1 MYFSIKV
8 MKTRCTLL
16 FLAIAFVFNAR
27 VNAQLLNFNTYSLEQ
42 GLPATGA
49 YNFAIGP
56 GGQLWIATDGGG
68 VTAFNGEVFTHFTD
82 QDGLPAQDIRCLTRD
97 AQKRIWAGSAENG
110 LYVFDGKWKPVS
122 LDAVRPFGQIEALCS
137 DSTGTVYMGTSVGV
151 VVIDKFNAVL
161 PEWNNKLPNSE
172 VRDLHF
178 QNDTLWIA
186 TDAGFAR
193 LVNGQLHTYRNFPLS
208 ERAVSISAAF
218 RGGVWVGTA
227 NGLIRVSG
235 NNFYPYKYNKAL
247 QVQRIRDVCETFD
260 GTLWLA
266 TYNGVFR
273 LRSDQDFYPEHITAN
288 NGLADNRVRSI
299 FQDPSGS
306 LWFATYMG
314 GVSQLTNTA
323 FEHYTPDPARKLS
336 FSAIAESP
344 GKGYCAGLFENG
356 LVEIVE
362 DSVRWLDK
370 RAYSVRSI
378 SKPAK
383 QVNWVTH
390 SEGLSYIRN
399 GRVVHPEWPD
409 SLATAFFYHCSV
421 LGNKLFVSHQNKILS
436 RPADPNINA
445 PFELEMAF
453 EEPDIILDFDFT
465 ADSACWAITDRNIG
479 VYRPRWGTRLFLLV
493 EGEELEAAEFTD
505 LVTDSFG
512 QIWVASMNRG
522 VFRLSDGHISRLH
535 SGNGLQSDR
544 VHQLLFDEVENLW
557 IGGLRGLEQV
567 VMTTGN
573 VLVERVNTFSNADGM
588 RSMHT
593 NLRASFKDRTNRLWF
608 GTINGISNY
617 SEARKVSVPV
627 APETGITGVDLY
639 FDPNTDWKKYCDSLS
654 GMARLPVNPELLHS
668 QNHLTFHYYGIS
680 LANQQSVRYQYKL
693 EGFDDWS
700 PITAN
705 TTATY
710 ANIPPGTYTFKVIA
724 RSDSGIWNTEAAE
737 FSFVVLQPFYA
748 TWWFILA
755 CLLVLALVVW
765 AVLRWREQR
774 FEYTRR
780 RLEREVAER
789 TSELQKE
796 MKKSDDLLLNILP
809 AAAARELK
817 EKGFADARQHRNVSV
832 LFTDFVDFTKLAERL
847 DSSEL
852 VATLDECFRA
862 FDEIIERHG
871 LEKIKTIGDAY
882 MCAAGL
888 QDRDE
893 QHAAKAVQVGIE
905 MQEFMREFNAKREQ
919 SGKPQWKLRV
929 GIHSG
934 PVVAGIVGQKKFAYD
949 IWGDTV
955 NLASRI
961 ESSGEAGKINI
972 SSETEQLIR
981 NQFKTENRGKI
992 KVKNKGEVEMYFVEN
1007 LK

>member
-1 MYFSIKV
+1 M
-8 MKTRCTLL
+8 MARCTFLL
-16 FLAIAFVFNAR
+16 LVVAQVL
-27 VNAQLLNFNTYSLEQ
+27 VGSLHAQLLNFNTYSLEE

-49 YNFAIGP
+49 YDFSIGP
-56 GGQLWIATDGGG
+56 GGRLWIATDGGG
-68 VTAFNGEVFTHFTD
+68 VSAFNGEGFVHFHHQT
-82 QDGLPAQDIRCLTRD
+82 GLPAYDIRALITDSKNRV
-97 AQKRIWAGSAENG
+97 WVGSAENG
-110 LYVFDGKWKPVS
+110 LFVFDGQWQPVS
-122 LDAVRPFGQIEALCS
+122 LDAVRPFGQIQALSS
-137 DSTGTVYMGTSVGV
+137 DTADTVYMGTSVGV
-151 VVIDKFNAVL
+151 VVIENDTATL
-161 PEWNNKLPNSE
+161 PEWNNELPHLE

-178 QNDTLWIA
+178 KNDTLWIA
-186 TDAGFAR
+186 TDAGIVR
-193 LVNGQLHTYRNFPLS
+193 VVGDELHTYRNFPLS
-208 ERAVSISAAF
+208 TKAVSVSPARA
-218 RGGVWVGTA
+218 GGVWVGTA
-227 NGLIRVSG
+227 NGLVRVSG
-235 NNFYPYKYNKAL
+235 NNFYPYKYNLAL
-247 QVQRIRDVCETFD
+247 PVQRIRDVCESFD

-273 LRSDQDFYPEHITAN
+273 LRPDQDFYPEHITTA
-288 NGLADNRVRSI
+288 NGLADNRVRKI

-306 LWFATYMG
+306 IWFATYIG

-336 FSAIAESP
+336 FSAIAEAP
-344 GKGYCAGLFENG
+344 GNGYYAGIFENG

-362 DSVRWLDK
+362 DSVRWLEKSD
-370 RAYSVRSI
+370 YSVRSI
-378 SKPAK
+378 SNPWK
-383 QVNWVTH
+383 QVNWMTH
-390 SEGLSYIRN
+390 SRGLSYIRN
-399 GRVVHPEWPD
+399 GRVVHPVWED
-409 SLATAFFYHCSV
+409 SLATAFFYHCEV
-421 LGNKLFVSHQNKILS
+421 KGNRLFVSHQNRILS
-436 RPADPNINA
+436 RSADPTVDA
-445 PFELEMAF
+445 PFRVEMSFGA
-453 EEPDIILDFDFT
+453 PDIIIDFDFT

-479 VYRPRWGTRLFLLV
+479 VYRPRWRTRLFLPI
-493 EGEELEAAEFTD
+493 EGEELEGAEFTD

-522 VFRLSDGHISRLH
+522 VFRLSDGRISRLY

-544 VHQLLFDEVENLW
+544 VHQLVFDEMENLW
-557 IGGLRGLEQV
+557 LGGLRGIEQV
-567 VMTTGN
+567 VMTAGN
-573 VLVERVNTFSNADGM
+573 VLVERVIPHSSADGM

-593 NLRASFKDRTNRLWF
+593 NLRASYKDSNNRLWF
-608 GTINGISNY
+608 GTIDGISNY

-627 APETGITGVDLY
+627 APETGITGVDLF
-639 FDPNTDWKKYCDSLS
+639 FDPNTEWENYCDSLN
-654 GMARLPVNPELLHS
+654 GIARLPVNLDLPHG
-668 QNHLTFHYYGIS
+668 QNHLTFHFYGIS
-680 LANQQSVRYQYKL
+680 LANQQAVRYQYKL
-693 EGFDDWS
+693 DGFDDWS

-705 TTATY
+705 TAATY

-724 RSDSGIWNTEAAE
+724 RSDSGIWNTEPAE
-737 FSFVVLQPFYA
+737 FRFTVRQPFYA

-755 CLLVLALVVW
+755 CLALLALIVW
-765 AVLRWREQR
+765 AALRWRERR

-789 TSELQKE
+789 TSELRKE
-796 MKKSDDLLLNILP
+796 MQKSDDLLLNILP
-809 AAAARELK
+809 AAAAKELK
-817 EKGFADARQHRNVSV
+817 EKGYADAKQHREVSV
-832 LFTDFVDFTKLAERL
+832 LFTDFEGFTKLAERL

-862 FDEIIERHG
+862 FDEIVDRHG

-888 QDRDE
+888 QDRDAH
-893 QHAAKAVQVGIE
+893 HAAKAVQVGIE
-905 MQEFMREFNAKREQ
+905 MQEFMRQFNAKRAQ

-972 SSETEQLIR
+972 SSQTEQLIR

-1007 LK
+1007 LNSH